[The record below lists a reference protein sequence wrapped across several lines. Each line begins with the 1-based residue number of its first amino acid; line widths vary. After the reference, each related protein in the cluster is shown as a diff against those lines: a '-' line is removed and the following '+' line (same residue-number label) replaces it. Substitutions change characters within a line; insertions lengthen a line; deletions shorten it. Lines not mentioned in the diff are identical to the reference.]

1 MFISILYIMQ
11 HPKIWHYY
19 AEYSNTRTNVILLL
33 YLKRFAAHH
42 GLNMIQRLMV
52 Q

>member
-19 AEYSNTRTNVILLL
+19 AEYSNTRTNVIL
-33 YLKRFAAHH
+33 YLKRFAARH
-42 GLNMIQRLMV
+42 GLNMIQRLIV
-52 Q
+52 QQ